1 MCRHIIAF
9 SIVII
14 KETRLNLSPVK
25 KFKNGSSD
33 NKVPNII
40 ANGTSVVG
48 DIISD
53 GDFRIEGEIKG
64 TIVAKGRIVVG
75 DTGRVDGDIKCS
87 NADICGSVTGMLE
100 VENLTVLKSTAKFNG
115 DVATKR
121 ISIEPGAVFT
131 GTCKMESNLPSK
143 K

>member
-1 MCRHIIAF
+1 
-9 SIVII
+9 
-14 KETRLNLSPVK
+14 VK
-25 KFKNGSSD
+25 KFKNGNSD
-33 NKVPNII
+33 NKVPNIT

-75 DTGRVDGDIKCS
+75 DSGKVDGDIKCS
-87 NADICGSVTGMLE
+87 NADICGSITGKLE
-100 VENLTVLKSTAKFNG
+100 VENLTVFKATAKFNG
-115 DVATKR
+115 DVVTKR
-121 ISIEPGAVFT
+121 ISIEPGAAFT
-131 GTCKMESNLPSK
+131 GTCKMESNSTTK